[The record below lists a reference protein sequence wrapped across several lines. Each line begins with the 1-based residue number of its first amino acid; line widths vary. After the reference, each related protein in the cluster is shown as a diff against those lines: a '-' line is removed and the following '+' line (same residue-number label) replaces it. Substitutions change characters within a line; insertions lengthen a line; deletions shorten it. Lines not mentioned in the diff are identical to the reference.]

1 MTAKKPVA
9 LQSLASYG
17 PLIEKPATLAEW
29 KHKAEALWALLDDI
43 DTYGDM
49 FKPEHT
55 SYVNAVDAKTRERFK
70 HMESDGYFIV
80 NT

>member
-1 MTAKKPVA
+1 MTARKPEA
-9 LQSLASYG
+9 LTPLGDMA

-29 KHKAEALWALLDDI
+29 KRKAEALWQIIDDI